1 MATTFTKIA
10 SSTVGSGGAS
20 SIDFTSIPS
29 TYTDLCVQ
37 LSLRT
42 NNDPDGGTYGICAVA
57 INGSTANLT
66 QKRLQGSGSTASSFS
81 FSTSQFPVDGS
92 ANTASTFA
100 NGSIYFPSYTGSTN
114 KSFSI
119 DNVMEQNGTTTFMT
133 LIAGLW
139 SQTSAVNQLTFSA
152 VSGSFVQYST
162 ATLYGINKS

>member
-10 SSTVGSGGAS
+10 SSTVGSGGSA

-29 TYTDLCVQ
+29 TYTDLCVA

-42 NNDPDGGTYGICAVA
+42 NNDPDGGAYGICA
-57 INGSTANLT
+57 ISFNGSTANLS
-66 QKRLQGSGSTASSFS
+66 QIRLQGSGSAASSFS
-81 FSTSQFPVDGS
+81 LSNAQFPVDGS

-100 NGSIYFPSYTGSTN
+100 NSSIYFPNYAGSTN

-162 ATLYGINKS
+162 ATLYGIKNS